1 MGTDVNC
8 PDKKNDEIEGS
19 GPQLY
24 KVLIFDD
31 YLFERVPTKVYPDHD
46 HQTKELPVMM
56 SENQDEVLVEIA
68 DTNEEDE
75 ECKRVQGCS
84 LAERLNFFL

>member
-1 MGTDVNC
+1 M
-8 PDKKNDEIEGS
+8 
-19 GPQLY
+19 Y

-31 YLFERVPTKVYPDHD
+31 YLFERVPTRVYPDHD
-46 HQTKELPVMM
+46 HVIKEEQPVEI
-56 SENQDEVLVEIA
+56 SENQDEVLVEVPE
-68 DTNEEDE
+68 NEVR

>member
-1 MGTDVNC
+1 
-8 PDKKNDEIEGS
+8 
-19 GPQLY
+19 
-24 KVLIFDD
+24 
-31 YLFERVPTKVYPDHD
+31 LFERVPTKVYPDHD
-46 HQTKELPVMM
+46 HVSRVEPVIE

-68 DTNEEDE
+68 ENEEK